1 MKKIAGDIVHR
12 IWDGLS
18 KIEIV
23 DKPLDK
29 KTLFQCFLAGK
40 SVARYWK
47 KAVKNGRSDL
57 GRELI
62 VNHDGDEKSY
72 LTSDL
77 FEKPRTL
84 KTTGIGQYYSSK
96 QLTASTDKYLLR
108 YSFDFEEDECQHHIR
123 VNDPHL
129 TNFLNADKYLELM
142 RMKDEVIDELAYK
155 FLADD
160 KKVILTMKDVLNEHF
175 EKTGQKI
182 DYLSDRFNQFIKDQ
196 SKGQKE
202 LLENQHELL
211 ENQKGNQNELMVA
224 IKQIQIKIDDPLNY
238 NHNVALQKELQAT
251 KQLLEEEKKA
261 RRVSRKIRRDHHD
274 IELDTFDVVQPQPQ
288 DDIDMINHE
297 ENQFGMCV
305 FSFFLTRDICR
316 YYFKLVK

>member
-1 MKKIAGDIVHR
+1 M
-12 IWDGLS
+12 
-18 KIEIV
+18 
-23 DKPLDK
+23 
-29 KTLFQCFLAGK
+29 
-40 SVARYWK
+40 
-47 KAVKNGRSDL
+47 
-57 GRELI
+57 I

-72 LTSDL
+72 LTSNL

-84 KTTGIGQYYSSK
+84 WTKKIGQYYSK

-108 YSFDFEEDECQHHIR
+108 HIFDYEEDECQHEISLD
-123 VNDPHL
+123 DPHL
-129 TNFLNADKYLELM
+129 KIFLNDDKYLELM
-142 RMKDEVIDELAYK
+142 WMKDEVIDELAYK

-175 EKTGQKI
+175 DKTNQKL
-182 DYLSDRFNQFIKDQ
+182 DSLSDKFNMFIKDQ

-211 ENQKGNQNELMVA
+211 ENQKGNQNQLMVA
-224 IKQIQIKIDDPLNY
+224 IQQIQIKIDDPLNY
-238 NHNVALQKELQAT
+238 NHNAALQKELQAT

-274 IELDTFDVVQPQPQ
+274 IELDTLVVVQPQ

-297 ENQFGMCV
+297 ENQFGMFF
-305 FSFFLTRDICR
+305 FSFF
-316 YYFKLVK
+316 Y